1 MIECRQC
8 TKGWMGKDKA
18 CNHLVVAIFE
28 DLYKAT
34 YISWRLPSHE

>member
-1 MIECRQC
+1 MGKMECRQC
-8 TKGWMGKDKA
+8 TKGWRRKRG

-34 YISWRLPSHE
+34 YISWRLP